1 MPAPRR
7 NAPNKAPAK
16 KAPEG
21 PTTIE
26 DASVLKKYQDAAQI
40 ANSVLDK
47 VIKMCVDGAKIID
60 VCVAGDKAIQEA
72 IQAVHKDVKSKG
84 VGFPTTVS
92 KNNCVAHFSPIA
104 SDPEAEE
111 SLKNDDLVKI
121 QLGAQIDGFCATVA
135 HTLVVGASAE
145 KPVTGEK
152 ADVIQAAHV
161 ALEAAVRQIRPGNKN
176 MEVTKTVDDIATA
189 YGTKA
194 VEGMLTHQQLKN
206 NTAGKKTIILNPSE
220 AHLRDFER
228 ITFAENEVYAVD
240 ILVSSGEGKVRQLNT
255 RTTIY
260 KKTDTRYELKMAT
273 SRQVL
278 SEIQKKAGNFPIA
291 LRDLSDLKKA
301 RMGVVECTKSQT
313 LLPYDVVYER
323 EGAYVAQFLTTLL
336 VTKDGNIMA
345 TDPKFNQA
353 LVKSDKKVDNEE
365 INKLLAE
372 PLKA

>member
-1 MPAPRR
+1 
-7 NAPNKAPAK
+7 
-16 KAPEG
+16 
-21 PTTIE
+21 
-26 DASVLKKYQDAAQI
+26 
-40 ANSVLDK
+40 
-47 VIKMCVDGAKIID
+47 
-60 VCVAGDKAIQEA
+60 
-72 IQAVHKDVKSKG
+72 
-84 VGFPTTVS
+84 
-92 KNNCVAHFSPIA
+92 
-104 SDPEAEE
+104 
-111 SLKNDDLVKI
+111 
-121 QLGAQIDGFCATVA
+121 
-135 HTLVVGASAE
+135 
-145 KPVTGEK
+145 
-152 ADVIQAAHV
+152 
-161 ALEAAVRQIRPGNKN
+161 
-176 MEVTKTVDDIATA
+176 MEVTKTVDDITAA

-240 ILVSSGEGKVRQLNT
+240 ILVSTGEGKVRQINT

-353 LVKSDKKVDNEE
+353 LIKSDKKVDNEE